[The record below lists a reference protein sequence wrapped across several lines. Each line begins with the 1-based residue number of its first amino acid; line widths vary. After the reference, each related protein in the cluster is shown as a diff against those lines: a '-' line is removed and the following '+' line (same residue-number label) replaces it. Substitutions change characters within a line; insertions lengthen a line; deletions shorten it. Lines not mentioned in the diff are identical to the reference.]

1 MTQLCRKTV
10 RVNTKWIVLERVS
23 VFRRIFSFIWD
34 KVVVCSLGRPI
45 QYRRLTRLESSSSLP
60 SSSYSLVEVV
70 AVDDDKA
77 LPEGYEVDS
86 DLVSLKISLLGKY
99 VGDEQEKILQMT
111 VLNLANKTLFVQGA
125 KISFSI
131 WDVGGDSNSLH
142 HLPIAC
148 KNAVAIMFMF
158 DLTSRCTLNSVVG
171 WYSQARNWNQTA
183 IPIIIG
189 TKFDDFVGLPPDVQW
204 TIVTQVAMAS
214 SNSSGDS
221 NLMPITGHKLNGN
234 NYLQCS
240 HSVMMFICGRRKDD
254 YLKGVAAKPSQ
265 DDEKFKIWNS
275 ENNISAVW
283 PSSSSRRLTF
293 QPLSRVSAAD
303 DPKPPPLSSSFQTRE
318 GNPYLD
324 RRNHRKSKG
333 VVGVSVFREASL
345 SPAAVSSAVDSV
357 GGGQSPRLRREKLRD
372 FSTISLLFLFL
383 KEENEGDER
392 FSPCMGLLI
401 PHLKRSRFAPN
412 II

>member
-86 DLVSLKISLLGKY
+86 DLVSLKISLLGDCQIGKTGFLVSKY

-204 TIVTQVAMAS
+204 TIVTQARAYAKAMNAT
-214 SNSSGDS
+214 
-221 NLMPITGHKLNGN
+221 L
-234 NYLQCS
+234 
-240 HSVMMFICGRRKDD
+240 F
-254 YLKGVAAKPSQ
+254 
-265 DDEKFKIWNS
+265 F
-275 ENNISAVW
+275 
-283 PSSSSRRLTF
+283 
-293 QPLSRVSAAD
+293 
-303 DPKPPPLSSSFQTRE
+303 
-318 GNPYLD
+318 
-324 RRNHRKSKG
+324 
-333 VVGVSVFREASL
+333 
-345 SPAAVSSAVDSV
+345 SSATHNINVNKIFKFIMA
-357 GGGQSPRLRREKLRD
+357 KLVNLPCTIERNLNIGEPIID
-372 FSTISLLFLFL
+372 F
-383 KEENEGDER
+383 
-392 FSPCMGLLI
+392 
-401 PHLKRSRFAPN
+401 
-412 II
+412 